1 MGFEVTDN
9 MNEFK
14 YEALLNGG
22 ESTEEFE
29 LEEYVS
35 GEFTSSSSSINF
47 SSLSPSPSSFFLK
60 RLTQLAWSMDG
71 GRKLEVECF
80 QPQTHVIWRSPF

>member
-1 MGFEVTDN
+1 

-35 GEFTSSSSSINF
+35 GEFTSSSINF

-71 GRKLEVECF
+71 GRMWQLSSVDCGA
-80 QPQTHVIWRSPF
+80 TALVC